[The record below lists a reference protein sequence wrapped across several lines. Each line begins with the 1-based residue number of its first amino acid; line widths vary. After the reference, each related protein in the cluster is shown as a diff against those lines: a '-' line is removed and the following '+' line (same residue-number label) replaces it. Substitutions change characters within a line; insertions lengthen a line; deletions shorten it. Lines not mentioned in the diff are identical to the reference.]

1 MKATAAAIII
11 TANERSGARAETG
24 NTTRFGLFCAIL
36 DRIIIDK
43 EKPGRAGAGEGT
55 RHGVWISMW
64 RARPAEPLGRTAGH
78 SERAGVRERRGVP
91 QRGRSGA
98 GRRGCHAERA
108 AARPAAVCVHHSWT
122 KPKGVVSA
130 SADKNDV
137 TVVDLVGRAY
147 PRRSLFP
154 AGRLDKTST
163 GFVLVTDDGAFA
175 HDILAPRRHV
185 TKTYEVLAGTT
196 PLTPEMAGL
205 ALRRRPAGGR
215 AAAAARG
222 AFAGAGRPVQRACG
236 AAPGRVSSD
245 QAHVRR
251 IRRGRERAA
260 AHGHRRPGAGRRA
273 GAGRLPRAFARRGG
287 AYPRRLENRKK
298 FRAKCWKTAFS
309 ARCSQVFKT
318 FFT

>member
-1 MKATAAAIII
+1 M
-11 TANERSGARAETG
+11 R
-24 NTTRFGLFCAIL
+24 L
-36 DRIIIDK
+36 DK
-43 EKPGRAGAGEGT
+43 YVAGAAQQS
-55 RHGVWISMW
+55 RSDVR
-64 RARPAEPLGRTAGH
+64 RAIQKGLVCVNGAVCRSADAQVPAG
-78 SERAGVRERRGVP
+78 
-91 QRGRSGA
+91 
-98 GRRGCHAERA
+98 
-108 AARPAAVCVHHSWT
+108 AAVTLNGQPLVLQQYVYIMLD

-130 SADKNDV
+130 AADKNDV

-185 TKTYEVLAGTT
+185 
-196 PLTPEMAGL
+196 
-205 ALRRRPAGGR
+205 
-215 AAAAARG
+215 
-222 AFAGAGRPVQRACG
+222 QRACG

-245 QAHVRR
+245 QTHVRR

-260 AHGHRRPGAGRRA
+260 AHGHRRPGTGCRA

-298 FRAKCWKTAFS
+298 FRAKCWKLHFRRAVHRFLKHFS
-309 ARCSQVFKT
+309 HEKCTINAVFAPCFPNYTIK
-318 FFT
+318 